1 MSAISHLTSN
11 VGILPAE
18 NGQKNEDF
26 ATAWQKDG
34 TLFQLIADG
43 NGATTEYNPAT
54 FCANEIRR
62 FCDLYFT
69 KVSTAADAQR
79 IIGSAVYTAN
89 RVLLAYKKANGERYT
104 NNSFTTLTMS
114 VILPNNQFVFAHCGN
129 SRLYL
134 VRNERIVQLTKD
146 HTEAQKLCDEGK
158 LKKEEVAMHP
168 DNLTLSSALG
178 FETPR
183 IDIMSGNLQKGD
195 ILVML
200 TDGVHNVINLDQ
212 LHDIIFQTGNCKDA
226 CDGIVQV
233 VNALGA
239 PDNYSAIFSFI
250 TE

>member
-1 MSAISHLTSN
+1 MSVVSHLISN

-18 NGQKNEDF
+18 NDQKNEDF
-26 ATAWQKDG
+26 ASAWEREG
-34 TLFQLIADG
+34 TIFQLVADG
-43 NGATTEYNPAT
+43 NGATDDYNPAS

-62 FCDLYFT
+62 FCDLYFKNVT
-69 KVSTAADAQR
+69 NITEAQR

-89 RVLLAYKKANGERYT
+89 RVLLAYKKANGEKYT
-104 NNSFTTLTMS
+104 NDKFTTLTMS
-114 VILPNNQFVFAHCGN
+114 AILPNNQFVFAHCGN

-146 HTEAQKLCDEGK
+146 HTEAQRLCDEGK
-158 LKKEEVAMHP
+158 LKKEEVALHP
-168 DNLTLSSALG
+168 DNSILSSALG

-183 IDIMSGNLQKGD
+183 IDVMSGTLQKGD
-195 ILVML
+195 IVVLL

-226 CDGIVQV
+226 CDGVAQV

-239 PDNYSAIFSFI
+239 PDNFSAIFSFV
-250 TE
+250 TA

>member
-1 MSAISHLTSN
+1 MGVIANLTCN
-11 VGILPAE
+11 LGIIPAE
-18 NGQKNEDF
+18 NEQRNEDF
-26 ATAWQKDG
+26 ASVWEKEG
-34 TLFQLIADG
+34 SLFQLVADG
-43 NGATTEYNPAT
+43 NGSNDDYNPAT

-62 FCDLYFT
+62 FCDLYFKNVT
-69 KVSTAADAQR
+69 NAAEAQR

-89 RVLLAYKKANGERYT
+89 RVLLAYKKANGEKYT

-114 VILPNNQFVFAHCGN
+114 VILPNNQFVFAHSGN

-134 VRNERIVQLTKD
+134 VRNEKIVQLTKD
-146 HTEAQKLCDEGK
+146 HTEAQRLCDEGK
-158 LKKEEVAMHP
+158 LKKEEVPMHP
-168 DNLTLSSALG
+168 DNNILSSALG

-183 IDIMSGNLQKGD
+183 IDVMSGTLQKGD
-195 ILVML
+195 IVIIL

-212 LHDIIFQTGNCKDA
+212 LHDIVFQTGNCKDA

-250 TE
+250 TD